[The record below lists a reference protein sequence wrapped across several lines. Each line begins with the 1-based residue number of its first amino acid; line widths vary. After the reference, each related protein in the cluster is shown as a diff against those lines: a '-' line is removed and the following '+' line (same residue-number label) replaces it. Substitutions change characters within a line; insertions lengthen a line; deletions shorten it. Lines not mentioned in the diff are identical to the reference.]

1 MDEQAIINKKVRINR
16 STVVVTAQRIMLLY
30 LVVWSISP
38 PLSVDMIFRIAAL
51 ICAVGWFFLD
61 LSTGLRLDKMQKL
74 ALIYM
79 VFVVLVALIE
89 YEGDLSML
97 MKPIAIYM
105 LVFAYI
111 INYSYIKRINE
122 LWFLIPVFIILL
134 IVFNAITISAL
145 LIDSSLARRLVRSD
159 ESIYPYLRQGI
170 GGYALVYSQV
180 LLSPLIFAWT
190 FNARKGNLFCFILG
204 IIWAISYIFLLLKS
218 GYSIAIAST
227 FISAFILI
235 FYKKRSII
243 PAVVIAFG
251 VIVVFIL
258 LIGFFDGFR
267 NALLDAFEGTTVAKK
282 INDIYYSLQGV
293 ETADSITVRIVRY
306 SASIKTIFNY
316 PIIGGLW
323 WKSGGGHSALLDA
336 FAKYGLWGGLMFVN
350 MFFCVTNHIKD
361 TSDNVKD
368 IRIANALTVS
378 LIIVTLLDTIPYHM
392 VFPVLV
398 VAPIFFNDIQK
409 WREKNESSVD
419 SQPDTDQLM
428 QET

>member
-1 MDEQAIINKKVRINR
+1 MDEQAVIKKKVRINR
-16 STVVVTAQRIMLLY
+16 TTVVVTAQKIMLLY

-38 PLSVDMIFRIAAL
+38 PLSIDMIFRIAAL

-79 VFVVLVALIE
+79 VFVALVALIE
-89 YEGDLSML
+89 YKGDLSML
-97 MKPIAIYM
+97 IKPIAIYM

-111 INYSYIKRINE
+111 INYSYTKRVNE
-122 LWFLIPVFIILL
+122 LWFLIPVFIALL
-134 IVFNAITISAL
+134 IVFNLITIKAL
-145 LIDSSLARRLVRSD
+145 LVDSSLARRLVRAD
-159 ESIYPYLRQGI
+159 ETIYPYLRQGI
-170 GGYALVYSQV
+170 GGYAMVYSEV

-190 FNARKGNLFCFILG
+190 FNARKNNILCFILG
-204 IIWAISYIFLLLKS
+204 VAWALTYLFLLLKS

-227 FISAFILI
+227 FISVLILI

-251 VIVVFIL
+251 IIVIFVL
-258 LIGFFDGFR
+258 MIGYIDGFR

-293 ETADSITVRIVRY
+293 ETADSITARIIRY
-306 SASIKTIFNY
+306 SASINTIFSY

-323 WKSGGGHSALLDA
+323 WDGGGGHSALLDA

-350 MFFCVTNHIKD
+350 MFYCVPSKIKEK
-361 TSDNVKD
+361 SDNNKD
-368 IRIANALTVS
+368 IRISNALLVS
-378 LIIVTLLDTIPYHM
+378 LIIITLLDTVPYQM

-409 WREKNESSVD
+409 WRDKNESSVD
-419 SQPDTDQLM
+419 SKSDTDQLM